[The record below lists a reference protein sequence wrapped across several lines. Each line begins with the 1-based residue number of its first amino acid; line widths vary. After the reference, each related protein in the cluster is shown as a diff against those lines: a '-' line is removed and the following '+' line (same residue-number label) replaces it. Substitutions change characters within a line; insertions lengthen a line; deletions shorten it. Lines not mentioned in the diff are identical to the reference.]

1 MPKECDRRLVELA
14 LRLFRNQLLVPQTLQ
29 DQLHVLL
36 VLFCGSAEDQDIIKV
51 GEHELVLTVSKHVVH
66 QGLKRSRGIRESER
80 HHHELVR
87 PIPRADTGFGDI
99 LLSNPNLV
107 ISRPQI
113 NSGKVRC
120 ASKTIKQ
127 LVLTRDRTL
136 VLHCKLVQSSVL
148 YSASPIRLA

>member
-1 MPKECDRRLVELA
+1 MGQTASDHCINIHCNKHQQCPRNVTDGLLNSHFDCFAISFSSRKRFRTNSTCSLCSSVDRLK
-14 LRLFRNQLLVPQTLQ
+14 
-29 DQLHVLL
+29 
-36 VLFCGSAEDQDIIKV
+36 IKI
-51 GEHELVLTVSKHVVH
+51 S
-66 QGLKRSRGIRESER
+66 SRW